1 MALFVAADRIVTG
14 QDAVAVQGVETGASV
29 FDLAGAIASRNPSH
43 ALMIVEK
50 NIEAGEAPLRILG
63 ALLWQYRRM
72 WKAKDSLVRGVSES
86 KVARSLGL
94 SPYRQA
100 EFFYLVK
107 RFSPSHFS
115 QAWKIFADTDS
126 ALKGGA
132 AGSPQ
137 RVFHLLIFSLCQ
149 AVRV

>member
-1 MALFVAADRIVTG
+1 
-14 QDAVAVQGVETGASV
+14 
-29 FDLAGAIASRNPSH
+29 
-43 ALMIVEK
+43 
-50 NIEAGEAPLRILG
+50 LG

-72 WKAKDSLVRGVSES
+72 WKAKDSLARGINES

-100 EFFYLVK
+100 EFFGLVK
-107 RFSPSHFS
+107 QFSLPHFS

-126 ALKGGA
+126 ALKGGV

-137 RVFHLLIFSLCQ
+137 RVFHSLVFRLCQ
-149 AVRV
+149 TGRA